1 MYRSI
6 RRATVAFGAMAG
18 LGTMS
23 SPMLRW
29 SAPRVDQ
36 DVEALGAIVGVWQ
49 SDTVGGV
56 SALSNCAWTP
66 EHGGVVCEQIITG
79 LAGGARHAL
88 NLYTF
93 DATEKRYV
101 YYGLPRPGEAMAP
114 VPLGIE
120 GRVWTYGGRKPE
132 GGGPMNRTIND
143 FSAPGIY
150 TWRQE
155 TSQDGKEWTVGRRGQ
170 SKRVR

>member
-1 MYRSI
+1 MHTA
-6 RRATVAFGAMAG
+6 RRTIVTLGIIAGFGN
-18 LGTMS
+18 MS
-23 SPMLRW
+23 SLV
-29 SAPRVDQ
+29 PRPAARHPGQ

-101 YYGLPRPGEAMAP
+101 YYGLPRAGEPMAP
-114 VPLGIE
+114 VPLGID

-132 GGGPMNRTIND
+132 DGGPMNRTIND
-143 FSAPGIY
+143 FSAPGMY

-155 TSQDGKEWTVGRRGQ
+155 TSQDGKAWTVGRRGQ
-170 SKRVR
+170 SKRIR

>member
-1 MYRSI
+1 MHTV
-6 RRATVAFGAMAG
+6 RRTIVTLGIVAGFGN
-18 LGTMS
+18 MS
-23 SPMLRW
+23 SPV
-29 SAPRVDQ
+29 PRPAARHPGQ

-93 DATEKRYV
+93 DATDGSPLTTTAPIDGASIGIAHAAAQGDQIL
-101 YYGLPRPGEAMAP
+101 YGFNRGGYRLRAM
-114 VPLGIE
+114 
-120 GRVWTYGGRKPE
+120 RVAHT
-132 GGGPMNRTIND
+132 
-143 FSAPGIY
+143 A
-150 TWRQE
+150 
-155 TSQDGKEWTVGRRGQ
+155 
-170 SKRVR
+170 